1 MEKKKKVV
9 ILGGGFAGMFAYLT
23 LLKKGIS
30 KDLDITIVN
39 KTDEFVFIPL
49 IHEVATGSLTP
60 SSVTQPIR
68 SVATECR
75 FLEGEVTR
83 INLDAK
89 KVHVKNLQAHRN
101 SEDISEPEVDIYY
114 DYLVISL
121 GAQTNFWDTP
131 GAKENSYTLYTMED
145 AKNIKN
151 QIIESFEKAQFL
163 KDKND
168 IEKTLTFVVVGGGP
182 TGTELAAE
190 IADFI
195 NTSIRKTF
203 SALSKAS
210 KVLIIHSGERI
221 LEPAEEWFG
230 LRGQKVLD
238 EYGVEILLNTRVG
251 EVGQDSIVAGDRTIS
266 TESVFWTAGV
276 LAVDTPVEAS
286 KEILK
291 DPKTNRFKV
300 NQYLQIPN
308 YPEVFVAG
316 DQAHIIDKDSLQPY
330 PMRAQFATR
339 EGRTAADNIENLL
352 LGKPL
357 MKFDY
362 NDLGFIV
369 SFGRGN
375 ALAKLFGVRLEGP
388 LAWLAYRGAYW
399 LKVVGIK
406 AKIRTLVEWV
416 LNLFF
421 SRDVSKL

>member
-1 MEKKKKVV
+1 MNKKKKIL
-9 ILGGGFAGMFAYLT
+9 ILGAGFAGMFAYLT
-23 LLKKGIS
+23 LLKKDIS

-75 FLEGEVTR
+75 FLEGEVTK
-83 INLDAK
+83 INMDAK
-89 KVHVKNLQAHRN
+89 KVHVKNLQAHRSTEN
-101 SEDISEPEVDIYY
+101 IHEPEVDIYY
-114 DYLVISL
+114 DYLIISL
-121 GAQTNFWDTP
+121 GAQTNFRNTP
-131 GAKENSYTLYTMED
+131 GARENSYTLYTIED

-151 QIIESFEKAQFL
+151 QIIESFEKAQYL

-168 IEKTLTFVVVGGGP
+168 IEKTLAFVVVGGGP

-190 IADFI
+190 IADYI
-195 NTSIRKTF
+195 NTSIQKTF
-203 SALSKAS
+203 NSLSRLSK
-210 KVLIIHSGERI
+210 VILIHGGKRI

-230 LRGQKVLD
+230 LRGQKML
-238 EYGVEILLNTRVG
+238 ERYGVEVLLNTRVG
-251 EVGQDSIVAGDRTIS
+251 EVSKNQIVAGNKTIP
-266 TESVFWTAGV
+266 TENIFWTAGV
-276 LAVDTPVEAS
+276 LAVNLPIEAS
-286 KEILK
+286 KEVAK
-291 DPKTNRFKV
+291 DSATNRFKV
-300 NQYLQIPN
+300 NQYLQLPN

-339 EGRTAADNIENLL
+339 EGRTAADNIERLVL
-352 LGKPL
+352 DKPL
-357 MKFDY
+357 EEFNY

-375 ALAKLFGVRLEGP
+375 ALAKLFGIKMEGP
-388 LAWLAYRGAYW
+388 LAWIAYRGAYW

-406 AKIRTLVEWV
+406 AKIRTLVEWG